1 MINKK
6 NLILLILI
14 LIFSFNLFSAT
25 CNINGNTT
33 YQTISGLGASSAW
46 SEWSGCPCGTNNF
59 LVNNAAQFFST
70 TNGIGLSII
79 RARIPPDQGQWTS
92 TLAPLQ
98 AARDQGVTLIMA
110 TAWTPPAAWKSN
122 GAVHNSDGGYLL
134 PQYYQNYADYLV
146 NYVNTLRNNNVNL
159 YAISPANEPDYQVSY
174 DGCSWTGAQLRDF
187 IKNNL
192 GPTFTSNNITTKILV
207 PESFRNDCSYADTIL
222 GDATARNYVFGIAQH
237 IYGGGPTFCTAAG
250 TYNKEFWQTER
261 SSFEAYDAT
270 MTHGLTTAMWIHN
283 CLVNANYNAFLY
295 WWLAADQN
303 NEGLRGVN
311 NGIPKRFWVMGNF
324 SKFIRPGF
332 IRIAADASPATNVNV
347 SAYRSSNSGTYVIV
361 AINRN
366 TSANSVTFSLSN
378 ISATSFTPYLTSSS
392 ADLAAQSVVNVSGGS
407 FTYNLPAQSVI
418 SFVGSG
424 VVGTATRT
432 PTNTPYAG
440 TPTFTRSP
448 TSTPVSVLLD
458 DMEDG
463 NTTNNWGGAWY
474 SYSGTGTT
482 ITPKPFVMTAG
493 GMTGSALYRAQI
505 QATVADYAGM
515 GTNLNPSET
524 AVNLTSYTAV
534 EFWVMGNG
542 GTYWFQFTQPSIT
555 DGDHFGVT
563 FTAPTTWTKVTVPIN
578 ASALSQRGFGAAS
591 TFTPDSIIALQ
602 WASYSNGA
610 LDIRIDNVQFLT
622 YNPPTP
628 TRTQTSVIPS
638 ATNTPTRTRTPTST
652 WTRTNTQVITNTFTG
667 TQTRTLTV
675 TSTRTNSPSPSVTVS
690 HSNTATVIWTSTR
703 TATLT
708 FTATPSL
715 TSTGTA
721 TRTATR
727 TTTATG
733 TSTTIAT
740 VTFTLT
746 RTATQTSTPMLT
758 LTYTRTATRTN
769 TIIPTNTFTT
779 THTRTSTPT
788 GTRTISPT
796 YSISPTITQTAI
808 GTPPSPTNSPTITQ
822 SRTIT
827 VTWTYSRT
835 STSTYTNTPTGTFT
849 RTATATNTYMPAT
862 ATNTSILA
870 TATFTYTRTSTVVA
884 ATATNT
890 SLPATA
896 IWTFTRT
903 STQTFTV
910 SPSFTYTVTS
920 TMTNTPNYSA
930 TSTPTGTQPTA
941 TNTAT
946 RTVTS
951 SQVESATRTS
961 TSTVTQTITNT
972 RTVTL
977 TSTRT
982 ATPSFTQTSTSSQ
995 QPTSTDTVS
1004 SNTPTSIPTNTP
1016 TYTITATRTITS
1028 SYTRTATNTITVTI
1042 TLTRTMTAS
1051 NTVTNTTTMTATP
1064 SWTRTATAT
1073 ITITP
1078 SITATYTVTL
1088 TYTQTVIPDKEE
1100 FKVEDVV
1107 IIPNPYS
1114 PKKGDLKIGFEITQA
1129 SKTIKAR
1136 IYTAGFRLIKQITQT
1151 GNYTVGTNTIEI
1163 ESRYLENLANGAYY
1177 IIITAINNKGL
1188 SVNSK
1193 PTILIIL
1200 K

>member
-1 MINKK
+1 MKNKK
-6 NLILLILI
+6 NLILLLLI
-14 LIFSFNLFSAT
+14 LIFTINLFSAT

-33 YQTISGLGASSAW
+33 YQTISGFGASSAW
-46 SEWSGCPCGTNNF
+46 SEWSGCSCGTNSF

-79 RARIPPDQGQWTS
+79 RARIPPDQGQWSS

-122 GAVHNSDGGYLL
+122 GAVDNSNGAYLL

-174 DGCSWTGAQLRDF
+174 DGCSWSGAQLRDF

-192 GPTFTSNNITTKILV
+192 GPTFASNNITTKILV
-207 PESFRNDCSYADTIL
+207 PESYRNDCSYADTIL

-237 IYGGGPTFCTAAG
+237 FYGGGPTFCTAAG

-270 MTHGLTTAMWIHN
+270 MTHGLTTAGWIHN

-311 NGIPKRFWVMGNF
+311 NGVPKRFWVMGNF

-332 IRIAADASPATNVNV
+332 IRIAADANPATNVNV
-347 SAYRSSNSGTYVIV
+347 SAYKSSNSGTYVIV

-366 TSANSVTFSLSN
+366 TSATSVTFSLSN
-378 ISATSFTPYLTSSS
+378 VTATSFTPWITSSS
-392 ADLAAQSVVNVSGGS
+392 YDLSQQAAVSVSGGS
-407 FTYNLPAQSVI
+407 FTYNLPAQSVV

-563 FTAPTTWTKVTVPIN
+563 FTAPATWTKVTVPID

-591 TFTPDSIIALQ
+591 TFTPGSIIALQ

-628 TRTQTSVIPS
+628 TRTQTSVMPS
-638 ATNTPTRTRTPTST
+638 ATNTPTRTRTSTATWTRTNTQAITNTFTATQTRTVTTTST
-652 WTRTNTQVITNTFTG
+652 RTGTPTYTRTNTQVITNTFTG
-667 TQTRTLTV
+667 TQTRTVTATSTRTTSPSSSVTVSFSNTATATWTLTRTATQ
-675 TSTRTNSPSPSVTVS
+675 TSTATPTLTYTGTPTRTNSPSVS
-690 HSNTATVIWTSTR
+690 ASPSNTVMTTVTWTSTR

-708 FTATPSL
+708 FTRTPSL
-715 TSTGTA
+715 TYTGTGTRTNTTTSTPISSGTPTGTNTPVSSPTFTPSRTSSSTYTNTA
-721 TRTATR
+721 SPTFTSTSTRTAT
-727 TTTATG
+727 
-733 TSTTIAT
+733 STW
-740 VTFTLT
+740 
-746 RTATQTSTPMLT
+746 
-758 LTYTRTATRTN
+758 
-769 TIIPTNTFTT
+769 
-779 THTRTSTPT
+779 
-788 GTRTISPT
+788 TRTISPT
-796 YSISPTITQTAI
+796 HSISPTITQTPTGI
-808 GTPPSPTNSPTITQ
+808 PPSPTNTIVIVPTGTITAIGTYT
-822 SRTIT
+822 RTN
-827 VTWTYSRT
+827 T
-835 STSTYTNTPTGTFT
+835 STSTATWTST
-849 RTATATNTYMPAT
+849 RTAT
-862 ATNTSILA
+862 
-870 TATFTYTRTSTVVA
+870 
-884 ATATNT
+884 
-890 SLPATA
+890 
-896 IWTFTRT
+896 
-903 STQTFTV
+903 QTFTATQYL
-910 SPSFTYTVTS
+910 TYTGTMTQTYTS
-920 TMTNTPNYSA
+920 TSTITVSYTRTNTPNYSA
-930 TSTPTGTQPTA
+930 TSTPTGTQPTS
-941 TNTAT
+941 TNTPT
-946 RTVTS
+946 RTVT
-951 SQVESATRTS
+951 QTLTYTRTRTS
-961 TSTVTQTITNT
+961 TSTTTDTITRTNTPTFTFTQTTTNTSTNTATGTSTMT
-972 RTVTL
+972 RTVT
-977 TSTRT
+977 RT
-982 ATPSFTQTSTSSQ
+982 W
-995 QPTSTDTVS
+995 
-1004 SNTPTSIPTNTP
+1004 
-1016 TYTITATRTITS
+1016 
-1028 SYTRTATNTITVTI
+1028 
-1042 TLTRTMTAS
+1042 
-1051 NTVTNTTTMTATP
+1051 TMTATL
-1064 SWTRTATAT
+1064 SWTQTVTTT
-1073 ITITP
+1073 ITNTP
-1078 SITATYTVTL
+1078 SITATYTVTP
-1088 TYTQTVIPDKEE
+1088 TFTGTVIPDKEE
-1100 FKVEDVV
+1100 YKIEDVV
-1107 IIPNPYS
+1107 IMPNPYI
-1114 PKKGDLKIGFEITQA
+1114 PGKRDIKIGFEITQA
-1129 SKTIKAR
+1129 SKVIKVR
-1136 IYTAGFRLIKQITQT
+1136 IYTSGFRLIKQIAQV
-1151 GNYTVGTNTIEI
+1151 GNYVVGRNTIEI
-1163 ESRYLENLANGAYY
+1163 ESRYLKNLANGTYY
-1177 IIITAINNKGL
+1177 IVITAINNKGV

-1193 PTILIIL
+1193 PVTLIIL